1 MTTILALDTTTTNCS
16 AAILHNGE
24 IIQELSTTPR
34 VHNEKIL
41 HMVHN
46 LLQQSQLTLQQL
58 DYIALS
64 IGPGSFTGV
73 RLGVSIAQGL
83 AMGLNIKVI
92 PISSLHAVA
101 CNAAACNA
109 AACNA
114 AQMID
119 KGQIVVAF
127 DARMQQ
133 VYWSSYELAGG
144 VLKRKTP
151 DALANPAELAIAESF
166 YATGDG
172 FTEYKSIFKPNLS
185 YQYIALEP
193 NSNPEAKYVAMLAA
207 EMTDSAIEVLE
218 LEPVYLRNNVAQK
231 S

>member
-16 AAILHNGE
+16 AALMCNGE
-24 IIQELSTTPR
+24 TYQELSTMPR

-41 HMVHN
+41 QMVN
-46 LLQQSQLTLQQL
+46 NVLQKAQITMQQL
-58 DYIALS
+58 DYLALS

-83 AMGLNIKVI
+83 AMGANLKII
-92 PISSLHAVA
+92 PVSSLHAVA
-101 CNAAACNA
+101 HNLS
-109 AACNA
+109 
-114 AQMID
+114 QKID
-119 KGQIVVAF
+119 TGQIVVAF

-133 VYWSSYELAGG
+133 VYWSSYD
-144 VLKRKTP
+144 LKDVYLQRKTP
-151 DALANPAELAIAESF
+151 DQLSNPQDLALSGEF

-172 FTEYKSIFKPNLS
+172 FLGYESCFDAKLNYK
-185 YQYIALEP
+185 YIALEP
-193 NSNPEAKYVAMLAA
+193 NSNPKAKHVAAIAA
-207 EMTDSAIEVLE
+207 NMTANAIAALE

>member
-16 AAILHNGE
+16 AALLYKNE
-24 IIQELSTTPR
+24 IIQELSVEPR

-41 HMVHN
+41 HMVSS
-46 LLQQSQLTLQQL
+46 LVAKAGISLAKL

-83 AMGLNIKVI
+83 AMGLGIKVI
-92 PISSLHAVA
+92 PLSSLHAVA
-101 CNAAACNA
+101 CHLSQN
-109 AACNA
+109 
-114 AQMID
+114 ID
-119 KGQIVVAF
+119 DGKIVVAF

-133 VYWSSYELAGG
+133 IYASSYDYKGG
-144 VLKRKTP
+144 VLSPATP
-151 DALANPAELAIAESF
+151 DALLNPQDLEIGQHF

-172 FTEYKSIFKPNLS
+172 FTQYKDRFNENLNYS
-185 YQYIALEP
+185 YIALEP
-193 NSNPEAKYVAMLAA
+193 NSNPQAKYVAMLGSSMA
-207 EMTDSAIEVLE
+207 DLAISPLE

-231 S
+231 A